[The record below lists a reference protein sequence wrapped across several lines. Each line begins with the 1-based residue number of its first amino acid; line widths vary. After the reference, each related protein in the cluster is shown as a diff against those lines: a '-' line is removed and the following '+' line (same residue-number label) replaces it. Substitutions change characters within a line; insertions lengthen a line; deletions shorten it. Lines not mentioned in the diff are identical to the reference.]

1 MSTEHAVVVGAGMGG
16 MAAAIRLRARGYRV
30 TLLEANE
37 RLEAA
42 RRPFTA
48 RAFGLMVARLLSPH
62 RTSSTSFSSWLGV
75 TRRTTTRC
83 SRLIRFIA

>member
-37 RLEAA
+37 QLGGRAA
-42 RRPFTA
+42 TFHSEGFASTA
-48 RAFGLMVARLLSPH
+48 ARLLSPH
-62 RTSSTSFSSWLGV
+62 LTSSMNFSS
-75 TRRTTTRC
+75 
-83 SRLIRFIA
+83 

>member
-37 RLEAA
+37 PPAA
-42 RRPFTA
+42 
-48 RAFGLMVARLLSPH
+48 
-62 RTSSTSFSSWLGV
+62 
-75 TRRTTTRC
+75 
-83 SRLIRFIA
+83 